1 MKITFDKEADAV
13 YIELGN
19 GEFAY
24 NKKIDNNTII
34 DLDKNGNILGIE
46 LLKVSKRIPKDFLS
60 KISVENL
67 VPE

>member
-13 YIELGN
+13 YIELSS
-19 GEFAY
+19 GEFAS

-34 DLDKNGNILGIE
+34 DLDEHGNVLGIE
-46 LLKVSKRIPKDFLS
+46 LLNVSKRIPKDFLS